1 MNRKMTYWKVILVS
15 YLFLFCRAEP
25 LLDRIKADRT
35 VVVSPVFDKVHF
47 DDLHVE
53 RYIPFSHGFD
63 WAMWCTYEHFSSE
76 WVKKMDESQPGKY
89 VKRASKEA
97 IETASQNVS
106 QVTLDCRQYR

>member
-1 MNRKMTYWKVILVS
+1 MF

-25 LLDRIKADRT
+25 LLDRIKADKT

-63 WAMWCTYEHFSSE
+63 WAMWCTYEPFSSE

-89 VKRASKEA
+89 VKHASKEA
-97 IETASQNVS
+97 IETASQN
-106 QVTLDCRQYR
+106 LC